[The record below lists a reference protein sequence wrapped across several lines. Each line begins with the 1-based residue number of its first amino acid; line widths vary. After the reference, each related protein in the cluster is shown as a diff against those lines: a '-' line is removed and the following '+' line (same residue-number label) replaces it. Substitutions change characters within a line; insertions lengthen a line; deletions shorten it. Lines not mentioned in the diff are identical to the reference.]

1 MSVLDYTCFYMG
13 HGAMHYIKVINSMG
27 YVEKKILID
36 AGSNRDHFECA
47 KENSDTVLQDI
58 LNSTANQCI
67 FCLTHPH
74 DDHYS
79 YFIDII
85 NTMGSQGKI
94 NVLDMFYIGGCSS
107 TEYQIAVTRKDSPY
121 ASIMRG
127 IQSLFIALLNNKIPT
142 KQIFFLPKVE
152 SRPLWQGT
160 EGVVLYYLFG
170 NLFDISWDTA
180 NDNSANFAVINQ
192 STNNVVWV
200 TGDSTGST
208 FNNLCYQDKTLSMIQ
223 YLLHGKKVYMTVP
236 HHGSYDTLKEWSF
249 GICEFRDGDYQAPAR
264 LQSLLVYLDVVN
276 YALILSAD
284 YLDSYKH
291 PDGLALGIY
300 SYLCAKA
307 EYNDSWP
314 VYRESNRSIITTLG
328 GKELYGE
335 EISDGVWFWQ
345 NLPNEI
351 YSTVIRSK
359 CNPNLGEFTNINLQ
373 L

>member
-1 MSVLDYTCFYMG
+1 MSDLDYTCYYMG

-36 AGSNRDHFECA
+36 AGSNRDHFKCT

-58 LNSTANQCI
+58 LDSTANQCI

-85 NTMGSQGKI
+85 NRMGSQDKI

-107 TEYQIAVTRKDSPY
+107 TEYQSAVTNKDSPH
-121 ASIMRG
+121 ASIITG
-127 IQSLFIALLNNKIPT
+127 IQSLFIALLKNQIPT
-142 KQIFFLPKVE
+142 EKIFLFQKVE

-170 NLFDISWDTA
+170 NLFDIRGETA
-180 NDNSANFAVINQ
+180 NDNSANYAVINEF
-192 STNNVVWV
+192 TDTALWV
-200 TGDSTGST
+200 TGDATGST
-208 FNNLCYQDKTLSMIQ
+208 FHNLCRQAETLSMIH
-223 YLLHGKKVYMTVP
+223 YLLQKKKVYMTVP
-236 HHGSYDTLKEWSF
+236 HHGSYDTLNEHSF

-264 LQSLLVYLDVVN
+264 LQSLLDFLDVVN

-284 YLDSYKH
+284 YLDSFKH

-300 SYLCAKA
+300 SYLCAEA
-307 EYNDSWP
+307 EYNDGWP
-314 VYRESNRSIITTLG
+314 VYRNRSIITTLG

-335 EISDGVWFWQ
+335 EISNGEWFWQ

-351 YSTVIRSK
+351 YSTVIRSE